1 MKPYWN
7 PYAAGIALGLVA
19 LASFVLTGKGLG
31 SSGAA
36 KHLEAAAIHAV
47 DPTFAEENANI
58 GPFFHPGQSA
68 LSEWIVF
75 VGLGTMIGG
84 AVGGF
89 TARRLGVETIRGPR
103 MTRNGRLVLAF
114 VGGALSGIAAQIAR
128 GCTSGQAVTGGAELA
143 LGSWVF
149 MFSVFGGAYA
159 IAYLVRRQWI

>member
-1 MKPYWN
+1 
-7 PYAAGIALGLVA
+7 
-19 LASFVLTGKGLG
+19 
-31 SSGAA
+31 
-36 KHLEAAAIHAV
+36 
-47 DPTFAEENANI
+47 
-58 GPFFHPGQSA
+58 
-68 LSEWIVF
+68 
-75 VGLGTMIGG
+75 
-84 AVGGF
+84 
-89 TARRLGVETIRGPR
+89 